1 MASNHTKP
9 TYDITKDPNAAKG
22 RPKGVPNKVTMSLR
36 ETVNKIVGGQLDYFA
51 EALEAVRKKDPA
63 KYLSLATRMLELVMP
78 KMQEVALT
86 NTPTIDIEATISE
99 MKEKLSQK

>member
-1 MASNHTKP
+1 MPNYNPSRI
-9 TYDITKDPNAAKG
+9 DITSEPNAAKG
-22 RPKGVPNKVTMSLR
+22 RPKGVPNKITMSLR

-51 EALEAVRKKDPA
+51 EALEAVRVKDPA

-86 NTPTIDIEATISE
+86 SAPTIDIEATISE
-99 MKEKLSQK
+99 MKEKLGAD